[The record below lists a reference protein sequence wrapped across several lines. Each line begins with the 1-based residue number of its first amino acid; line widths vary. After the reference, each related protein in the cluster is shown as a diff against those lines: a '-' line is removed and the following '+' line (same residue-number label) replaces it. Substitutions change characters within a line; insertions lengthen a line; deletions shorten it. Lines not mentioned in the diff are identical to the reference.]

1 MKIDKSRFDAAEL
14 AQWHALIAKGMVDP
28 EAGEEEME
36 DEKPPFPPRNPA
48 KKACG
53 PRKPAQKADPE
64 DDGYEDE
71 MYDEEDDG
79 MDKGCRT
86 KKSASPALTAA
97 LERLAN
103 LEKSAEMK
111 ECHDI
116 AKKYAALGEDE
127 DELAQTIY
135 EMKKSND
142 ANYTAYIKALDQ
154 SLDIVEKSGLFA
166 EIGKSARGISGGSA
180 VDKIEAAATEL
191 QKSDPTMNRAD
202 AIAKSWENHP
212 ELMAEYDAEYNA

>member
-1 MKIDKSRFDAAEL
+1 MTIDKSRFDAAEL
-14 AQWHALIAKGMVDP
+14 AQWNALIAKGMVDP

>member
-14 AQWHALIAKGMVDP
+14 AQWNALIAKGMVDP

-36 DEKPPFPPRNPA
+36 EEKPPFPP
-48 KKACG
+48 KKPTEKGCG
-53 PRKPAQKADPE
+53 GKKSTCKAE
-64 DDGYEDE
+64 FEDE
-71 MYDEEDDG
+71 AYDEEDDG
-79 MDKGCRT
+79 MDKACRT

-142 ANYTAYIKALDQ
+142 SNYNAYIKALDQ

-166 EIGKSARGISGGSA
+166 EIGKSARGFSGGSA

>member
-14 AQWHALIAKGMVDP
+14 AQWNALIAKGMVDP

-36 DEKPPFPPRNPA
+36 EEKPPFPP
-48 KKACG
+48 KKPTEKGCG
-53 PRKPAQKADPE
+53 GKKPTQKAE
-64 DDGYEDE
+64 CGDDYEDE

-142 ANYTAYIKALDQ
+142 ANYNAYIKALDQ

>member
-14 AQWHALIAKGMVDP
+14 EQWHALIAKGMVDP

-36 DEKPPFPPRNPA
+36 EDKPPFPP
-48 KKACG
+48 KKSF
-53 PRKPAQKADPE
+53 PPKEPFPPKPTEKADPE
-64 DDGYEDE
+64 GEWYE
-71 MYDEEDDG
+71 EEDDDE
-79 MDKGCRT
+79 ME
-86 KKSASPALTAA
+86 KKCKTNKSSSPALTAA

-127 DELAQTIY
+127 AELAKTIY

-142 ANYTAYIKALDQ
+142 TNYNAYIKALDQ

-166 EIGKSARGISGGSA
+166 EIGKSARGGVGGSA

-191 QKSDPTMNRAD
+191 QKSDPTMSRAD
-202 AIAKSWENHP
+202 AIAKSWDNHP